1 MKVQFEFTVQDL
13 AEVASKHAS
22 ASRVVSASRWNAR
35 ALWAA
40 MIGIAAFGIVPTALI
55 GRTLAGLA
63 AFTVSI
69 LVWKK
74 PGTQSPNP
82 VMVKYYREQL
92 GSDGPFTCE
101 VELCESDFR
110 TRQFGTETVHPWS
123 HVASIELVPEGIEFR
138 IKPMGLVLV
147 RDRAFATSQ
156 NKELFLQ
163 RARELQMHA
172 C

>member
-1 MKVQFEFTVQDL
+1 MKVQFEFTVRDL
-13 AEVASKHAS
+13 AEVAAKHAS
-22 ASRVVSASRWNAR
+22 DSRVVSASRSNAR
-35 ALWAA
+35 AVWAA
-40 MIGIAAFGIVPTALI
+40 MIGIAAFGIVPAALI

-63 AFTVSI
+63 AFTVSM

-101 VELCESDFR
+101 VELCDSDFR

-123 HVASIELVPEGIEFR
+123 QVASIDLVPEGVEFR

-147 RDRAFATSQ
+147 RDRAFASPE
-156 NKELFLQ
+156 NKDLFLA
-163 RARELQMHA
+163 RARELKLRTS
-172 C
+172 